1 MVVNAMIPE
10 GTVFWG
16 VVLKQVILGTS
27 AFAAGV
33 LMYRSLFV
41 ERRRRRPFLI
51 MGLIGIVGEIVL
63 ISELVVRAPLVNP
76 DFRAILYV
84 VFLLLIGVGFLG
96 DAFRSKKRYAIEQEL
111 LKRVEAYE
119 KGQEKLDADR

>member
-1 MVVNAMIPE
+1 MIPE
-10 GTVFWG
+10 GTAFWG
-16 VVLKQVILGTS
+16 VVLKQMILGAS
-27 AFAAGV
+27 AFSAGV
-33 LMYRSLFV
+33 LMYRALFV

-51 MGLIGIVGEIVL
+51 CGLVGVVIEILL

-84 VFLLLIGVGFLG
+84 LGLILIGAGFLG
-96 DAFRSKKRYAIEQEL
+96 DAFRSRKRYELEQEL

-119 KGQEKLDADR
+119 KSQEKRDADRES